1 MTVVVGT
8 AGHIDHGKT
17 SLLRALTGIDADRLP
32 EERRRGM
39 TIDVGYAHLVLT
51 DGDVID
57 FVDVPGHDRLVGNML
72 VGAGEIDA
80 ALLVIAADDGPRA
93 QTLEHLELL
102 DALGIADGIA
112 VVTKIDLLDPE
123 DPRRAD
129 LRLAVERLLARTT
142 LAGSPI
148 VLASAT
154 TGEGIEDVRAALVGL
169 RDRVVAAGR
178 SGGSSRDGG
187 GSRNGGGS
195 RDGGGAETAGAPG
208 LPRPAGDPPRLA
220 VDRAFTVRGRGT
232 VVTGSL
238 RGGPVRVGATLRVAP
253 SGASVRVREVQV
265 RGATVEAADG
275 GRVALNIAGPGAEAV
290 QRGDVLTG
298 SGPDGPLVASA
309 RILVEIRLAVDL
321 RGGTV
326 AARDGRAKARLDRG
340 AGDGRARLRGGAG
353 DGRATLRGG
362 DGRAGLRDGATLRL
376 HLGTAQVD
384 ATVRKSRMDLVDP
397 DGTRVTTLRLA
408 TPIAVAAGDRFAL
421 RRSSPAATVGGGRVL
436 DPLPPSGASRR
447 RATPAHVA
455 ALRDATTGVG
465 DPGAQAAAHAAALVA
480 LHGGLPR
487 ARVEALAAGTPPDIR
502 IAGPMALAPG
512 VASALEDEILAAV
525 SAFHA
530 DHPDAPGLPLAQL
543 RPAAA
548 RSLRRSITV
557 TAAGASA
564 AVASVV
570 DDLVTSGRLARDG
583 DTLRDPVRAAGP
595 PPALAAAMGRLE
607 AALSTAAP
615 PPFAE
620 AVRASGCPPEGV
632 SALERSGRIVRLEPD
647 LAFASSTYAG
657 LTATA
662 LAMAAAG
669 PLTPAAFRDAT
680 ASSRR
685 FALAIL
691 EDLDRRGLLARTP
704 DGHVPGPRAARPG
717 TGSGGGST

>member
-1 MTVVVGT
+1 VTVVVGT

-39 TIDVGYAHLVLT
+39 TIDVGYAHLALP

-80 ALLVIAADDGPRA
+80 AMLVVAADDGPRA

-123 DPRRAD
+123 DPRRVD

-178 SGGSSRDGG
+178 SGGW
-187 GSRNGGGS
+187 S
-195 RDGGGAETAGAPG
+195 RDGGGARDDGGAEAAGAPG
-208 LPRPAGDPPRLA
+208 LPRPAGDPPRLS

-238 RGGPVRVGATLRVAP
+238 RGGPVLTGATLRVAP
-253 SGASVRVREVQV
+253 SGASVRIREVQV

-298 SGPDGPLVASA
+298 SGPDGPLVASD
-309 RILVEIRLAVDL
+309 RVLVEIRPAVDL

-326 AARDGRAKARLDRG
+326 AARDGRAALRDGDGRAGTRPDRG
-340 AGDGRARLRGGAG
+340 AGDGRAA
-353 DGRATLRGG
+353 
-362 DGRAGLRDGATLRL
+362 LRDGATLRL

-421 RRSSPAATVGGGRVL
+421 RRSSPAATAGGGRVL
-436 DPLPPSGASRR
+436 DPLPPTGASRR
-447 RATPAHVA
+447 RVTAAHVA
-455 ALRDATTGVG
+455 VLRDATTAVG
-465 DPGAQAAAHAAALVA
+465 DPGAQAVTQAAALVA

-487 ARVEALAAGTPPDIR
+487 ARVEALAAGTPPEIR

-543 RPAAA
+543 RPAAT
-548 RSLRRSITV
+548 RSLRRSIAV

-583 DTLRDPVRAAGP
+583 EMLRDPSRAAGP

-647 LAFASSTYAG
+647 LAFASPTYAG

-662 LAMAAAG
+662 LTMAAAG

-717 TGSGGGST
+717 TGRG